1 MDKEK
6 SRLNRGGFWDIEHN
20 LQETIKT
27 PWKAVSE
34 LKMYA
39 LRPVAWLYLKVVCG
53 VKIGPN
59 SKFYGLPRI
68 FRHRKSSIIIG
79 KCFENMNR
87 WDSNPLGINHP
98 TIFCT
103 WSSTALIKIGNDVGI
118 SGGSI
123 VSAEGIEIGDGT
135 LIGANTTI
143 IDTDFHPIQSP
154 ERRYD
159 KENIRSKKVMI
170 GKNVFIGANCIIL
183 KGSVIPDNSIV
194 PAGSVVRSNTK
205 LPQ

>member
-1 MDKEK
+1 M
-6 SRLNRGGFWDIEHN
+6 NRI
-20 LQETIKT
+20 QMTIDT
-27 PWKAVSE
+27 PWKAVNE
-34 LKMYA
+34 LRMLA
-39 LRPVAWLYLKVVCG
+39 LKPFAWFYLRILCR
-53 VKIGPN
+53 VKIN
-59 SKFYGLPRI
+59 ENYKLYGLPQV
-68 FRHRKSSIIIG
+68 FRHRKSRIEIG
-79 KCFENMNR
+79 KRFENKNW
-87 WDSNPLGINHP
+87 WDSNPLGIDHP
-98 TIFCT
+98 TIICT
-103 WSSTALIKIGNDVGI
+103 WSSTASIKIGNDVGI

-123 VSAEGIEIGDGT
+123 VSAESIEIGDGT

-143 IDTDFHPIQSP
+143 IDTDFHPTRSLK
-154 ERRYD
+154 RRYD